1 MAKYT
6 AHVVRYS
13 YARQMQEMV
22 NIHNL
27 LCITKKCC
35 ILGDNIWEL
44 NGKDD
49 LKTDENNK

>member
-27 LCITKKCC
+27 FVHHEKSVVYWGITFGN
-35 ILGDNIWEL
+35 LMERM
-44 NGKDD
+44 
-49 LKTDENNK
+49 T